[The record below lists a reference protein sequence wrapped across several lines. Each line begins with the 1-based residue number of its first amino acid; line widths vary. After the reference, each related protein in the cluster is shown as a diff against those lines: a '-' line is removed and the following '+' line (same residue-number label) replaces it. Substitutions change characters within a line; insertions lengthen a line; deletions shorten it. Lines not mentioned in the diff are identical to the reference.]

1 MLNVGDIKEFRYLYF
16 DYDIL
21 GICLD
26 INDTNVVLG
35 YIANSFYIGCLKL
48 SNLKYK
54 DIKIEPELSNYFNRI
69 LNLYN
74 DKKVINNEISNLKN
88 KLNIEKPLEQKQ
100 SFFSKF
106 LKKSPSEEK
115 IALEIYINNKIMEK
129 KAVLSQMEIV
139 GNECLDCYIKLKRP
153 NMEILNFYTIKE
165 GQIKEFIQKRYNS
178 EPFIGICLGYGGT
191 DDYANNVNR
200 NPSFPQFLPD
210 NPDVVILSIESEN
223 GKYFIKKRK
232 LETSSNN
239 YLIKDIRFNTPGLRD
254 SMYHMYILESKIV
267 ECIVKYKEMMTEYTN
282 EQSML
287 NQDFIKKDLIRIE
300 KKINNIKNKLKE
312 DEKTVLDLYSKEIK
326 AR

>member
-1 MLNVGDIKEFRYLYF
+1 MLKVGDIKEFSFLEHVF
-16 DYDIL
+16 L

-26 INDTNVVLG
+26 INETNIVLG
-35 YIANSFYIGCLKL
+35 YIADSFYIECLKL
-48 SNLKYK
+48 SNLKCK
-54 DIKIEPELSNYFNRI
+54 DVKIEPELSNYFNRI

-74 DKKVINNEISNLKN
+74 HKKVINNEISNLKT
-88 KLNIEKPLEQKQ
+88 KLNTEKPLEQKQ

-106 LKKSPSEEK
+106 LKKSLSEVK
-115 IALEIYINNKIMEK
+115 IASELCINYKIMEEK
-129 KAVLSQMEIV
+129 EVLSQMKTV
-139 GNECLDCYIKLKRP
+139 GNECLDYYIKLKRP

-165 GQIKEFIQKRYNS
+165 GQIKEFIEKRYNS
-178 EPFIGICLGYGGT
+178 ESFIGICLGYCGT
-191 DDYANNVNR
+191 DDSANNVNR
-200 NPSFPQFLPD
+200 NPSYPQFLSD

-254 SMYHMYILESKIV
+254 SIYHMYTLESKIV
-267 ECIVKYKEMMTEYTN
+267 ECIVKYKEMMAEYKN

-326 AR
+326 TR